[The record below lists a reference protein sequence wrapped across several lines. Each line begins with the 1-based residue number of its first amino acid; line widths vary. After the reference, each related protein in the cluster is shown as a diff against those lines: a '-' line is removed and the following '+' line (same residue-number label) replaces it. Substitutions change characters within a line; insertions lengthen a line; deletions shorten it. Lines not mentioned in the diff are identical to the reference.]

1 MQVKSHLKINMFRTY
16 ENLIAQQADSFNTIY
31 GIINKLFML
40 ILQYFVYLCII
51 TITLI
56 KRFGSLL
63 NNFHACPVISL
74 SE

>member
-1 MQVKSHLKINMFRTY
+1 MRIRL
-16 ENLIAQQADSFNTIY
+16 AQQTDSFNTIY
-31 GIINKLFML
+31 DIIKKLFTL

-63 NNFHACPVISL
+63 NNFQPIL
-74 SE
+74 L